1 MNRVIFLRCARL
13 LVLIPGGLTAQ
24 DAGAFAVTRGAGR

>member
-1 MNRVIFLRCARL
+1 MNRVILLRCATL

-24 DAGAFAVTRGAGR
+24 EAGAFAVTRGAWR